1 MNWKQIE
8 PNVEKLKN
16 GILSV
21 MDKIEELSVESDKLP
36 QIAGTFIAAREM
48 MENPSFDVVVCGE
61 VKKGKSSLLNAIVG
75 ESILP
80 VNVEIATSQVFRI
93 MNSSTENYYL
103 VFTDGTKKSITR
115 EELSKYGSQVDAES
129 HGEPF
134 FQNHTLAYIEVNM
147 PIQFLPQGVNL
158 VDTPGLGA
166 MYKSHEWIT
175 QNYVQKASAV
185 IFVMDPERP
194 LLEKEKDFILKVL
207 DITPHILFVMTKIDM
222 YSKEVVENII
232 ARDEELLALV
242 YAEKNLE
249 APKIYPISS
258 ALLTRVST
266 GKIEKLKESNLR
278 NSCFPQLKEQLLY
291 TIYKTVGLQQTG
303 MALREVADHTVKS
316 KTVIEDIL
324 KVTIANDA
332 EERQRIESKKAENQ
346 SQLNAQWGSQSDLRK
361 SAQKEIYDICNSVSS
376 RVQQI
381 VSTSGSIY
389 KEYLSQIESLS
400 SMEEAEALAE
410 RLPQDVVNEVSSH
423 WNSIAQDAEMRVTA
437 VLTQVNAEMVSVGY
451 GGINNEASMLMVS
464 DLNINQK
471 MQAWRGAAYL
481 GGIGTSLAASLGA
494 FAIPVVGP
502 IVAGVIGVV
511 TWLVGRTQTQDAQLQ
526 SNKQAFRNKLIEL
539 LNELSSRLLH
549 VQGGANRSV
558 VGAFSSDL
566 KEAADNAIANIFANQ
581 KEQLQKEMDDIV
593 AQARLDANQRQA
605 EINKWTAIRNDWSNL
620 VDEIKQLVNSR
631 NEIASALGVK
641 TK

>member
-8 PNVEKLKN
+8 PNVDKLKN

-21 MDKIEELSVESDKLP
+21 MDKIEELSSESDKLP
-36 QIAGTFIAAREM
+36 PIAGTFTAAREM

-75 ESILP
+75 ENILP

-93 MNSSTENYYL
+93 MNSSSESYYL
-103 VFTDGTKKSITR
+103 VFTDGTKKSISR
-115 EELSKYGSQVDAES
+115 EELSKYGSQVDAEL
-129 HGEPF
+129 HGEPI

-185 IFVMDPERP
+185 VFVMDPERP
-194 LLEKEKDFILKVL
+194 LVEKEKEFIHKVL

-222 YSKEVVENII
+222 YSKEVIENII

-242 YAEKNLE
+242 YAEKDLE
-249 APKIYPISS
+249 APKIYPVSS

-324 KVTIANDA
+324 KVTIANNA
-332 EERQRIESKKAENQ
+332 EEQQRIESQKTERQN
-346 SQLNAQWGSQSDLRK
+346 QLNAQWGTQSDLRK
-361 SAQKEIYDICNSVSS
+361 SAQKEINDICNSVSS

-389 KEYLSQIESLS
+389 KDYLSQIESLS
-400 SMEEAEALAE
+400 SMDEAKELAN

-423 WNSIAQDAEMRVTA
+423 WNSIAQDSEMRVTA
-437 VLTQVNAEMVSVGY
+437 VLSQVNAEMVNVGY
-451 GGINNEASMLMVS
+451 CGINRNASILTVS

-502 IVAGVIGVV
+502 IVGITISVL
-511 TWLVGRTQTQDAQLQ
+511 TWLVGRTQAIDAQLQ
-526 SNKQAFRNKLIEL
+526 SNKQAFRSKLIEL

-593 AQARLDANQRQA
+593 AQARLDANQRQT
-605 EINKWTAIRNDWSNL
+605 EINKWTAIRNDWSSL

-631 NEIASALGVK
+631 NEIASALGIK

>member
-93 MNSSTENYYL
+93 MNSSPESYYL
-103 VFTDGTKKSITR
+103 VFTDDTKKSISR
-115 EELSKYGSQVDAES
+115 EELSKYGSQVDAEL
-129 HGEPF
+129 HGEPI

-185 IFVMDPERP
+185 VFVMDPERP
-194 LLEKEKDFILKVL
+194 LVEKEKKFILKVL

-222 YSKEVVENII
+222 YSKEVIENII

-324 KVTIANDA
+324 KVTIAKDA
-332 EERQRIESKKAENQ
+332 EERQHIESKKAESQ
-346 SQLNAQWGSQSDLRK
+346 SLLNAQWGSQSDLRK
-361 SAQKEIYDICNSVSS
+361 SVQKEIYDICNSVSS
-376 RVQQI
+376 RVQQV

-389 KEYLSQIESLS
+389 REYLSQIENLS
-400 SMEEAEALAE
+400 SMEEAEALAN
-410 RLPQDVVNEVSSH
+410 RLPQNVVNEVSSH
-423 WNSIAQDAEMRVTA
+423 WNSIAQDAEMKVTA
-437 VLTQVNAEMVSVGY
+437 VLSQVKAEMASVGY
-451 GGINNEASMLMVS
+451 GGINRNASMLMVS

-511 TWLVGRTQTQDAQLQ
+511 TWLVGRTQAQDAQLQ

>member
-1 MNWKQIE
+1 MNWQQIE
-8 PNVEKLKN
+8 PNVDKLKN

-21 MDKIEELSVESDKLP
+21 MDKIEELSSESDKLP
-36 QIAGTFIAAREM
+36 PIAGTFTAAREM

-75 ESILP
+75 ENILP

-93 MNSSTENYYL
+93 MNSSSESYYL
-103 VFTDGTKKSITR
+103 VFTDGTKKSISR
-115 EELSKYGSQVDAES
+115 KELSKYGSQVDAEL
-129 HGEPF
+129 HGEPI

-147 PIQFLPQGVNL
+147 PIQFLHQGVNL

-194 LLEKEKDFILKVL
+194 LIEKEKEFILKVL

-222 YSKEVVENII
+222 FSSDRIENII

-242 YAEKNLE
+242 YAEKELE
-249 APKIYPISS
+249 APKIYPVSS

-324 KVTIANDA
+324 KVTIANNA
-332 EERQRIESKKAENQ
+332 EEQQRIESQKTERQN
-346 SQLNAQWGSQSDLRK
+346 QLNAQWGTQSDLRK
-361 SAQKEIYDICNSVSS
+361 SAQKEINDICNSVSS

-400 SMEEAEALAE
+400 SMDEAKELAN

-437 VLTQVNAEMVSVGY
+437 VLSQVNAEMVNVSY
-451 GGINNEASMLMVS
+451 SGINRETSVLTLSELNMNE
-464 DLNINQK
+464 K
-471 MQAWRGAAYL
+471 MAAWRGAAFV
-481 GGIGTSLAASLGA
+481 GGVGSSLALSLGA

-502 IVAGVIGVV
+502 IVAGVIAGLS
-511 TWLVGRTQTQDAQLQ
+511 WFVGRGQAQDTQLQ
-526 SNKQAFRNKLIEL
+526 RNKQTFRNKLIEL
-539 LNELSSRLLH
+539 LNDLSSRLLH
-549 VQGGANRSV
+549 VQGEANRSV

-566 KEAADNAIANIFANQ
+566 KEAADNAIANIFASQ

-605 EINKWTAIRNDWSNL
+605 EINKWTAIRNDWSSL

-631 NEIASALGVK
+631 NEIASALGIK
-641 TK
+641 MK

>member
-8 PNVEKLKN
+8 PNVDKLKN

-21 MDKIEELSVESDKLP
+21 MDKIEELSSGSDKLP
-36 QIAGTFIAAREM
+36 PIAGTFTAAREM
-48 MENPSFDVVVCGE
+48 IENPSFDVVVCGE

-93 MNSSTENYYL
+93 MNSSPESYYL
-103 VFTDGTKKSITR
+103 VFTDGTKEPITR
-115 EELSKYGSQVDAES
+115 DELSKYGSQVDAEL
-129 HGEPF
+129 HGEPI
-134 FQNHTLAYIEVNM
+134 FQNHTLDYIEANM

-194 LLEKEKDFILKVL
+194 LVEKEKDFIFKVL

-222 YSKEVVENII
+222 YSNDVIENII

-242 YAEKNLE
+242 YAEKELE
-249 APKIYPISS
+249 APKIYPVSS
-258 ALLTRVST
+258 ALLSRVST

-324 KVTIANDA
+324 KVTIANNA
-332 EERQRIESKKAENQ
+332 EEQQRIESQKAERQN
-346 SQLNAQWGSQSDLRK
+346 QLNAQWGTQSKLRK

-400 SMEEAEALAE
+400 SMDEAKELAN

-437 VLTQVNAEMVSVGY
+437 VLSQVNAEMVNVSY
-451 GGINNEASMLMVS
+451 SGINRKTSVLTLSELNMNE
-464 DLNINQK
+464 K
-471 MQAWRGAAYL
+471 MAAWRGAAFV
-481 GGIGTSLAASLGA
+481 GGVGSSLALSLGA

-502 IVAGVIGVV
+502 IVAGVIAGLS
-511 TWLVGRTQTQDAQLQ
+511 WLVGRGQAHDTQLQ
-526 SNKQAFRNKLIEL
+526 RNKQTFRNKLIEL

-549 VQGGANRSV
+549 VQGEANRSV
-558 VGAFSSDL
+558 VGAFASDL
-566 KEAADNAIANIFANQ
+566 REAADNAIAKIFSSQ
-581 KEQLQKEMDDIV
+581 QEQLQKEMDDIV

-620 VDEIKQLVNSR
+620 VDEIKQLVNCR

>member
-1 MNWKQIE
+1 MNWTQIE
-8 PNVEKLKN
+8 PKVEKLKN

-21 MDKIEELSVESDKLP
+21 MDKIEELSADSDKLP
-36 QIAGTFIAAREM
+36 QIAGTFTAAREM
-48 MENPSFDVVVCGE
+48 IENPSFDVVVCGE

-93 MNSSTENYYL
+93 KNSNTENFCL

-115 EELSKYGSQVDAES
+115 EELSKYGSQVDADL
-129 HGEPF
+129 HGEPI

-194 LLEKEKDFILKVL
+194 LVEKEKEFILKVL
-207 DITPHILFVMTKIDM
+207 DITPHILFAMTKIDM
-222 YSKEVVENII
+222 YSNDVIEKII

-242 YAEKNLE
+242 YAEKNLG
-249 APKIYPISS
+249 APKIYPVSS
-258 ALLTRVST
+258 ALLTKVTT
-266 GKIEKLKESNLR
+266 GKVEKLKESNLR
-278 NSCFPQLKEQLLY
+278 NSCFPQIKEQLLY
-291 TIYKTVGLQQTG
+291 LIYKNVGLQQTG
-303 MALREVADHTVKS
+303 IALREVADHTVKS

-324 KVTIANDA
+324 KVTIANNA
-332 EERQRIESKKAENQ
+332 EEQQRIERQKLARQNE
-346 SQLNAQWGSQSDLRK
+346 LNAQWGSQSELRK
-361 SAQKEIYDICNSVSS
+361 SAQKEIYDICNSVTS

-389 KEYLSQIESLS
+389 KDYLSKIESLS
-400 SMEEAEALAE
+400 SMDEVETLSKT
-410 RLPQDVVNEVSSH
+410 LPQDVVNEVSSH

-437 VLTQVNAEMVSVGY
+437 ILSQVNAEMVRVGY
-451 GGINNEASMLMVS
+451 NGINRDASVLAVS
-464 DLNINQK
+464 DLNMNEK
-471 MQAWRGAAYL
+471 MAAWRGAAFF
-481 GGIGTSLAASLGA
+481 GGIGSSLALNLGA
-494 FAIPVVGP
+494 FAIPIVGP
-502 IVAGVIGVV
+502 IVGAAIGLISL
-511 TWLVGRTQTQDAQLQ
+511 LVGKSQSDDTQLQ
-526 SNKQAFRNKLIEL
+526 KNKQMFRSKLIEL

-549 VQGGANRSV
+549 VQGSANRSV
-558 VGAFSSDL
+558 VGEFSSDL
-566 KEAADNAIANIFANQ
+566 KEAADKAIQNIFTAQ

-593 AQARLDANQRQA
+593 AQARLDANQKQA
-605 EINKWTAIRNDWSNL
+605 EINKWTAIRNDWGSL
-620 VDEIKQLVNSR
+620 VDEIKQMVNSR

-641 TK
+641 SK

>member
-21 MDKIEELSVESDKLP
+21 MDKIEELSLESDKLP
-36 QIAGTFIAAREM
+36 PIAGTFTAAREM

-75 ESILP
+75 ENILP

-93 MNSSTENYYL
+93 MNSSSESYYL
-103 VFTDGTKKSITR
+103 VFTDGTKKSISR
-115 EELSKYGSQVDAES
+115 EELSKYGSQVDAEL
-129 HGEPF
+129 HGEPI

-194 LLEKEKDFILKVL
+194 LVEKEKEFILKVL

-222 YSKEVVENII
+222 YSSDIIENII

-242 YAEKNLE
+242 YAEKELE
-249 APKIYPISS
+249 APKIYPVSS

-324 KVTIANDA
+324 KVTIANNA
-332 EERQRIESKKAENQ
+332 EEQQRIESQKTERQN
-346 SQLNAQWGSQSDLRK
+346 QLNAQWGTQSDLRK
-361 SAQKEIYDICNSVSS
+361 SAQKEINDICNSVSS

-400 SMEEAEALAE
+400 SMDEAKELAN

-437 VLTQVNAEMVSVGY
+437 VLSQVNAEMVNVSY
-451 GGINNEASMLMVS
+451 SGINRETSVLTLSELNMNE
-464 DLNINQK
+464 K
-471 MQAWRGAAYL
+471 MAAWRGAAFV
-481 GGIGTSLAASLGA
+481 GGVGSSLALSLGA

-502 IVAGVIGVV
+502 IVAGVIAGLS
-511 TWLVGRTQTQDAQLQ
+511 WLVGRGQAQDTQLQ
-526 SNKQAFRNKLIEL
+526 RNKQTFRNKLIEL

-549 VQGGANRSV
+549 VQGEANRSV

-566 KEAADNAIANIFANQ
+566 KEAADNAIANIFASQ

-593 AQARLDANQRQA
+593 AQARLDANQRQT
-605 EINKWTAIRNDWSNL
+605 EINKWTAIRNNWSNL
-620 VDEIKQLVNSR
+620 VDEIKQLVNCR

>member
-21 MDKIEELSVESDKLP
+21 MDKIEELSTESDKLP
-36 QIAGTFIAAREM
+36 QIAGTFTAAREM

-93 MNSSTENYYL
+93 MNSSSESHYL
-103 VFTDGTKKSITR
+103 IFTDGTKKSISR
-115 EELSKYGSQVDAES
+115 EELSKYGSQVDAELY
-129 HGEPF
+129 GDPI

-185 IFVMDPERP
+185 VFVMDPERP
-194 LLEKEKDFILKVL
+194 LVEKEKKFILKVL

-222 YSKEVVENII
+222 YSKEVIENII

-249 APKIYPISS
+249 APKIYPVSS

-324 KVTIANDA
+324 RVTIAKDA
-332 EERQRIESKKAENQ
+332 EERQRIESQKAERQ
-346 SQLNAQWGSQSDLRK
+346 SQLNGQWGSQSDLRK
-361 SAQKEIYDICNSVSS
+361 SAQKEIFDICNSVSS

-400 SMEEAEALAE
+400 SMEEAEALAN
-410 RLPQDVVNEVSSH
+410 RLPQNVVNEVSSH
-423 WNSIAQDAEMRVTA
+423 WNSIAQDAEMKVTA
-437 VLTQVNAEMVSVGY
+437 VLSQVNAEMASVGY
-451 GGINNEASMLMVS
+451 GGINRNASMLTVS
-464 DLNINQK
+464 DLNLNQK
-471 MQAWRGAAYL
+471 MAAWRGAAYL

-502 IVAGVIGVV
+502 VLGIAIGVV
-511 TWLVGRTQTQDAQLQ
+511 TWLVGRTQAQDAQLQ

-581 KEQLQKEMDDIV
+581 KEQLQKEMNDIV

-631 NEIASALGVK
+631 DEIASALGVK

>member
-115 EELSKYGSQVDAES
+115 EELSKYGSQVDAEL

>member
-451 GGINNEASMLMVS
+451 GGINNDASMLMVS

>member
-8 PNVEKLKN
+8 PNVDKLKK

-21 MDKIEELSVESDKLP
+21 MDKIEKLSSESDKLP
-36 QIAGTFIAAREM
+36 PIAGTFTAAREM

-75 ESILP
+75 KSILP

-93 MNSSTENYYL
+93 MNSSAESYNL

-115 EELSKYGSQVDAES
+115 DELSKYGSQVDAEL
-129 HGEPF
+129 HGEPI
-134 FQNHTLAYIEVNM
+134 FQNHTLAYIEANM

-185 IFVMDPERP
+185 VFVMDPERP
-194 LLEKEKDFILKVL
+194 LVEKEKEFILKVL

-222 YSKEVVENII
+222 YSSDVIENMI

-242 YAEKNLE
+242 YAEKELE
-249 APKIYPISS
+249 APKIYPVSS

-278 NSCFPQLKEQLLY
+278 NSCFLQLKEQLLY

-324 KVTIANDA
+324 KVTIANNA
-332 EERQRIESKKAENQ
+332 EEQQRIESQKAERQN
-346 SQLNAQWGSQSDLRK
+346 QLNAQWGTQSKLRK

-400 SMEEAEALAE
+400 SMDEAKELAN

-437 VLTQVNAEMVSVGY
+437 VLSQVNAEMVNVSY
-451 GGINNEASMLMVS
+451 SGINRKTSVLTLSELNMNE
-464 DLNINQK
+464 K
-471 MQAWRGAAYL
+471 MAAWRGAAFV
-481 GGIGTSLAASLGA
+481 GGVGSSLALSLGA

-502 IVAGVIGVV
+502 IVAGVIAGLS
-511 TWLVGRTQTQDAQLQ
+511 WLVGRGQAHDTQLQ
-526 SNKQAFRNKLIEL
+526 KNKQTFRNKLIEL

-549 VQGGANRSV
+549 VQGEANRSV
-558 VGAFSSDL
+558 VGAFASDL
-566 KEAADNAIANIFANQ
+566 REAADNAIAKIFSSQ
-581 KEQLQKEMDDIV
+581 QEQLQKEMDDIV

-620 VDEIKQLVNSR
+620 VDEIKQLVNCR
-631 NEIASALGVK
+631 NEIASALGIK

>member
-93 MNSSTENYYL
+93 MNSSPESYYL
-103 VFTDGTKKSITR
+103 VFTDDTKKSISR
-115 EELSKYGSQVDAES
+115 EELSKYGSQVDAEL
-129 HGEPF
+129 HGEPI

-185 IFVMDPERP
+185 VFVMDPERP
-194 LLEKEKDFILKVL
+194 LVEKEKKFILKVL

-222 YSKEVVENII
+222 YSKEVIENII

-324 KVTIANDA
+324 KVTIAKDA
-332 EERQRIESKKAENQ
+332 EERQHIESKKAESQ
-346 SQLNAQWGSQSDLRK
+346 SLLNAQWGSQSDLRK
-361 SAQKEIYDICNSVSS
+361 SVQKEIYDICNSVSS
-376 RVQQI
+376 RVQQV

-389 KEYLSQIESLS
+389 REYLSQIESLS
-400 SMEEAEALAE
+400 SMEEAEALAN
-410 RLPQDVVNEVSSH
+410 RLPQNVVNEVSSH
-423 WNSIAQDAEMRVTA
+423 WNSIAQDAEMKVTA
-437 VLTQVNAEMVSVGY
+437 VLSQVNAEMASVGY
-451 GGINNEASMLMVS
+451 GGINRNASMLMVS
-464 DLNINQK
+464 DLNMNQK
-471 MQAWRGAAYL
+471 MAAWRGAAYL

-494 FAIPVVGP
+494 FTIPVVGP

-511 TWLVGRTQTQDAQLQ
+511 TWLVGRTQAQDAQLQ

>member
-8 PNVEKLKN
+8 PNVDKLKN
-16 GILSV
+16 GILSA
-21 MDKIEELSVESDKLP
+21 MDKIEELSSESDKLP
-36 QIAGTFIAAREM
+36 PISGTFTAAREM

-75 ESILP
+75 ENILP

-93 MNSSTENYYL
+93 VNSSTENYYL
-103 VFTDGTKKSITR
+103 VFTDGTKKSISR
-115 EELSKYGSQVDAES
+115 EELSKYGSQVDAEL
-129 HGEPF
+129 HGEPI

-147 PIQFLPQGVNL
+147 PVQFLPQGVNL

-185 IFVMDPERP
+185 VFVMDPERP
-194 LLEKEKDFILKVL
+194 LVEKENEFILKML

-222 YSKEVVENII
+222 YSSDVIENII

-242 YAEKNLE
+242 YAEKELE
-249 APKIYPISS
+249 ASKIYPVSS

-266 GKIEKLKESNLR
+266 GQIEKLKESNLR

-316 KTVIEDIL
+316 KTIIEDIL
-324 KVTIANDA
+324 KVTIANNA
-332 EERQRIESKKAENQ
+332 EEQQRIETQKAERQN
-346 SQLNAQWGSQSDLRK
+346 QLNAQWGTQSDLRK

-389 KEYLSQIESLS
+389 KEYLNQIESLS
-400 SMEEAEALAE
+400 SMDEVEALAR

-423 WNSIAQDAEMRVTA
+423 WNSIAQDTEMRVTA
-437 VLTQVNAEMVSVGY
+437 VLSQVNAEMVNVGY
-451 GGINNEASMLMVS
+451 SGFNRDTSVLALSELNMNE
-464 DLNINQK
+464 K
-471 MQAWRGAAYL
+471 MAAWRGAAFV
-481 GGIGTSLAASLGA
+481 GGVGSSLALSFGA

-502 IVAGVIGVV
+502 IVAGVIAGLS
-511 TWLVGRTQTQDAQLQ
+511 WLVGRTQAQETQLQ
-526 SNKQAFRNKLIEL
+526 RNKQTFRNKLIEL
-539 LNELSSRLLH
+539 LNDLSSRLLH
-549 VQGGANRSV
+549 VQGEANRSV

-566 KEAADNAIANIFANQ
+566 REAADNAIANIFASQ

-605 EINKWTAIRNDWSNL
+605 EINKWTAIRNNWSYL
-620 VDEIKQLVNSR
+620 VDEIKQLVNCR

>member
-21 MDKIEELSVESDKLP
+21 MDKIEELSSESDKLP
-36 QIAGTFIAAREM
+36 PIAGTFTAAREM

-75 ESILP
+75 ENILP

-93 MNSSTENYYL
+93 MNSSSENYNL
-103 VFTDGTKKSITR
+103 VFTDGTKKSISR
-115 EELSKYGSQVDAES
+115 EELSKYGSQVDAELQ
-129 HGEPF
+129 GEPI
-134 FQNHTLAYIEVNM
+134 FQNRTLAYIEVNM

-185 IFVMDPERP
+185 VFVMDPERP
-194 LLEKEKDFILKVL
+194 LVEKEKEFILKVL

-222 YSKEVVENII
+222 YSKEVIENII

-249 APKIYPISS
+249 APKIYPVSS
-258 ALLTRVST
+258 ALLTQVST

-324 KVTIANDA
+324 KVTIANNA
-332 EERQRIESKKAENQ
+332 EEQQRIESQKAERQ

-400 SMEEAEALAE
+400 SMDEAKELAN
-410 RLPQDVVNEVSSH
+410 RLPQDVVDEVSSH

-437 VLTQVNAEMVSVGY
+437 VLSQVNAEMVNVSY
-451 GGINNEASMLMVS
+451 SGINRETSMLTLS
-464 DLNINQK
+464 ELNMNEK
-471 MQAWRGAAYL
+471 MAAWRGAAFV
-481 GGIGTSLAASLGA
+481 GGVGSSLALSLGA

-502 IVAGVIGVV
+502 IVAGVIAGLS
-511 TWLVGRTQTQDAQLQ
+511 WLVGRGQAQDTQLQ
-526 SNKQAFRNKLIEL
+526 RNKQTFRNKLIEL

-549 VQGGANRSV
+549 VQGEANRSV
-558 VGAFSSDL
+558 VGSFSSDL
-566 KEAADNAIANIFANQ
+566 REAADNAIAKIFSSQ
-581 KEQLQKEMDDIV
+581 QEQLQKEKDDIV

-620 VDEIKQLVNSR
+620 VDEIKQLVNCR

>member
-8 PNVEKLKN
+8 PNVDKLKN

-36 QIAGTFIAAREM
+36 KIAGTFTAAREM

-93 MNSSTENYYL
+93 MNSSPESYYL
-103 VFTDGTKKSITR
+103 VFTADTKKSISR
-115 EELSKYGSQVDAES
+115 EELSKYGSQVDAEL
-129 HGEPF
+129 HGEPI

-185 IFVMDPERP
+185 VFVMDPERP
-194 LLEKEKDFILKVL
+194 LVEKEKKFILKVL

-222 YSKEVVENII
+222 YSKEVIENII

-324 KVTIANDA
+324 KVTIAKDA
-332 EERQRIESKKAENQ
+332 EERQHIESKKAESQ
-346 SQLNAQWGSQSDLRK
+346 SLLNAQWGSQSDLRK
-361 SAQKEIYDICNSVSS
+361 SVQKEIYDICNSVSS
-376 RVQQI
+376 RVQQV

-389 KEYLSQIESLS
+389 REYLSQIESLS
-400 SMEEAEALAE
+400 SMEEAEALAN
-410 RLPQDVVNEVSSH
+410 RLPQNVVNEVSSH
-423 WNSIAQDAEMRVTA
+423 WNSIAQDAEMKVTA
-437 VLTQVNAEMVSVGY
+437 VLSQVNAEMASVGY
-451 GGINNEASMLMVS
+451 GGINRNASMLMVS
-464 DLNINQK
+464 DLNMNQK
-471 MQAWRGAAYL
+471 MAAWRGAAYL

-494 FAIPVVGP
+494 FTIPVVGP

-511 TWLVGRTQTQDAQLQ
+511 TWLVGRTQAQDAQLQ

-566 KEAADNAIANIFANQ
+566 KEAADNAIANIFASQ

-620 VDEIKQLVNSR
+620 VDEIKQLVNCR
-631 NEIASALGVK
+631 NEIASALGIK
-641 TK
+641 MK

>member
-21 MDKIEELSVESDKLP
+21 MDKIEELSTESDKLP
-36 QIAGTFIAAREM
+36 QIAGTFTAAREM

-93 MNSSTENYYL
+93 MNSSSESHYL
-103 VFTDGTKKSITR
+103 IFTDGTKKSISR
-115 EELSKYGSQVDAES
+115 EELSKYGSQVDAELY
-129 HGEPF
+129 GDPI

-147 PIQFLPQGVNL
+147 PIQFLPHGVNL

-185 IFVMDPERP
+185 VFVMDPERP
-194 LLEKEKDFILKVL
+194 LVEKEKKFILKVL

-222 YSKEVVENII
+222 YSKEVIENII

-242 YAEKNLE
+242 YAEKNHE
-249 APKIYPISS
+249 APKIYPVSS

-291 TIYKTVGLQQTG
+291 TIYKTVGLLQTG

-324 KVTIANDA
+324 RVTIAKDA
-332 EERQRIESKKAENQ
+332 EERQRIESQKAERQ

-361 SAQKEIYDICNSVSS
+361 SAQKEIFDICNSVSS

-400 SMEEAEALAE
+400 SMEEAEALAN
-410 RLPQDVVNEVSSH
+410 RLPQNVVNEVSSH
-423 WNSIAQDAEMRVTA
+423 WNSIAQDAEMKVTA
-437 VLTQVNAEMVSVGY
+437 VLSQVNAEMASVGY
-451 GGINNEASMLMVS
+451 GGINRNASMLTVS
-464 DLNINQK
+464 DLNLNQK
-471 MQAWRGAAYL
+471 MAAWRGAAYL

-502 IVAGVIGVV
+502 VLGIAIGVV
-511 TWLVGRTQTQDAQLQ
+511 TWLVGRTQAQDAQLQ

-581 KEQLQKEMDDIV
+581 KEQLQKEMNDIV

-631 NEIASALGVK
+631 DEIASALGVK

>member
-1 MNWKQIE
+1 MNWQQIE
-8 PNVEKLKN
+8 PNVDKLKN

-36 QIAGTFIAAREM
+36 KIAGTFTAAREM

-93 MNSSTENYYL
+93 MNSSPESYYL
-103 VFTDGTKKSITR
+103 VFTDDTKKSISR
-115 EELSKYGSQVDAES
+115 EELSKYGSQVDAEL
-129 HGEPF
+129 HGEPI

-185 IFVMDPERP
+185 VFVMDPERP
-194 LLEKEKDFILKVL
+194 LVEKEKKFILKVL

-222 YSKEVVENII
+222 YSKEVIENII

-324 KVTIANDA
+324 KVTIAKDA
-332 EERQRIESKKAENQ
+332 EERQHIESKKAESQ
-346 SQLNAQWGSQSDLRK
+346 SLLNAQWGSQSDLRK
-361 SAQKEIYDICNSVSS
+361 SVQKEIYDICNSVSS
-376 RVQQI
+376 RVQQV

-389 KEYLSQIESLS
+389 REYLSQIESLS
-400 SMEEAEALAE
+400 SMEEAEALAN
-410 RLPQDVVNEVSSH
+410 RLPQNVVNEVSSH
-423 WNSIAQDAEMRVTA
+423 WNSIAQDAEMKVTA
-437 VLTQVNAEMVSVGY
+437 VLSQVNAEMASVGY
-451 GGINNEASMLMVS
+451 GGINRNASMLMVS
-464 DLNINQK
+464 DLNMNQK
-471 MQAWRGAAYL
+471 MAAWRGAAYL

-494 FAIPVVGP
+494 FTIPVVGP

-511 TWLVGRTQTQDAQLQ
+511 TWLVGRTQAQDAQLQ

-566 KEAADNAIANIFANQ
+566 KEAADNAIANIFASQ

-620 VDEIKQLVNSR
+620 VDEIKQLVNCR
-631 NEIASALGVK
+631 NEIASALGIK
-641 TK
+641 MK

>member
-21 MDKIEELSVESDKLP
+21 MDKIEELSTESDKLP
-36 QIAGTFIAAREM
+36 QIAGTFTAAREM

-93 MNSSTENYYL
+93 MNSSSESHYL
-103 VFTDGTKKSITR
+103 VFTDGTKKSISR
-115 EELSKYGSQVDAES
+115 EELSKYGSQVDAELY
-129 HGEPF
+129 GDPI

-185 IFVMDPERP
+185 VFVMDPERP
-194 LLEKEKDFILKVL
+194 LVEKEKKFILKVL

-222 YSKEVVENII
+222 YSKEVIENII

-249 APKIYPISS
+249 APKIYPVSS

-324 KVTIANDA
+324 RVTIAKDA
-332 EERQRIESKKAENQ
+332 EERQRIESQKAERQ

-361 SAQKEIYDICNSVSS
+361 SAQKEIFDICNSVSS

-400 SMEEAEALAE
+400 SMEEAEALAN
-410 RLPQDVVNEVSSH
+410 RLPQNVVNEVSSH
-423 WNSIAQDAEMRVTA
+423 WNSIAQDAEMKVTA
-437 VLTQVNAEMVSVGY
+437 VLSQVNAEMTSVGY
-451 GGINNEASMLMVS
+451 GGINRNASMLTVS
-464 DLNINQK
+464 DLNLNQK
-471 MQAWRGAAYL
+471 MAAWRGAAYL

-502 IVAGVIGVV
+502 VLGIAIGVV
-511 TWLVGRTQTQDAQLQ
+511 TWLVGRTQAQDAQLQ

-581 KEQLQKEMDDIV
+581 KEQLQKEMNDIV
-593 AQARLDANQRQA
+593 AQARLDANQRKA
-605 EINKWTAIRNDWSNL
+605 EINKWTAIKNDWSNL

-631 NEIASALGVK
+631 DEIASALGVK

>member
-36 QIAGTFIAAREM
+36 QIAGTFTAAREM

-93 MNSSTENYYL
+93 MNSSSESHYL
-103 VFTDGTKKSITR
+103 IFTDGTKKSISR
-115 EELSKYGSQVDAES
+115 EELSKYGSQVDAELY
-129 HGEPF
+129 GDPI

-185 IFVMDPERP
+185 VFVMDPERP
-194 LLEKEKDFILKVL
+194 LVEKEKKFILKVL

-222 YSKEVVENII
+222 YSKEVIENII

-249 APKIYPISS
+249 APKIYPVSS

-324 KVTIANDA
+324 KVTIAKDA
-332 EERQRIESKKAENQ
+332 EERQHIESKKAESQ
-346 SQLNAQWGSQSDLRK
+346 SLLNAQWGSQSDLRK
-361 SAQKEIYDICNSVSS
+361 SVQKEIYDICNSVSS
-376 RVQQI
+376 RVQQV

-389 KEYLSQIESLS
+389 REYLSQIESLS
-400 SMEEAEALAE
+400 SMEEAEALAN
-410 RLPQDVVNEVSSH
+410 RLPQNVVNEVSSH
-423 WNSIAQDAEMRVTA
+423 WNSIAQDAEMKVTA
-437 VLTQVNAEMVSVGY
+437 VLSQVNAEMASVGY
-451 GGINNEASMLMVS
+451 GGINRNASMLMVS
-464 DLNINQK
+464 DLNMNQK
-471 MQAWRGAAYL
+471 MAAWRGAAYL

-494 FAIPVVGP
+494 FTIPVVGP

-511 TWLVGRTQTQDAQLQ
+511 TWLVGRTQAQDAQLQ

>member
-21 MDKIEELSVESDKLP
+21 MDKIEELSSESDKLP
-36 QIAGTFIAAREM
+36 PIAGTFTAAREM

-75 ESILP
+75 ENILP

-93 MNSSTENYYL
+93 MNSSSESYYL
-103 VFTDGTKKSITR
+103 VFTDGTKKSISR
-115 EELSKYGSQVDAES
+115 EELSKYGSQVDAEL
-129 HGEPF
+129 HGEPI

-147 PIQFLPQGVNL
+147 PVQFLPQGVNL

-185 IFVMDPERP
+185 VFVMDPERP
-194 LLEKEKDFILKVL
+194 LVEKEKEFILKVL
-207 DITPHILFVMTKIDM
+207 DITPHILFVMTKIDL
-222 YSKEVVENII
+222 YSRDVIDNII

-242 YAEKNLE
+242 YAEKELE
-249 APKIYPISS
+249 APKIYRVSS
-258 ALLTRVST
+258 ALLNKVST
-266 GKIEKLKESNLR
+266 GKIEILKESNLR

-303 MALREVADHTVKS
+303 MALREIADHTVKS

-324 KVTIANDA
+324 KVTSANDA
-332 EERQRIESKKAENQ
+332 EERQRIESQKAERQN
-346 SQLNAQWGSQSDLRK
+346 QLNAQWGTQSQLRK

-400 SMEEAEALAE
+400 SMDEAEELAN

-437 VLTQVNAEMVSVGY
+437 VLSQVNAEMVNVSY
-451 GGINNEASMLMVS
+451 SDINRGTTVLTLSE
-464 DLNINQK
+464 LNMNDK
-471 MQAWRGAAYL
+471 MAAWRGAVFV
-481 GGIGTSLAASLGA
+481 GGVGSSLALSLGA

-502 IVAGVIGVV
+502 IVAGVIAGLS
-511 TWLVGRTQTQDAQLQ
+511 WLVGRGQAQDTQLQ
-526 SNKQAFRNKLIEL
+526 RNKQTFRNKLIEL
-539 LNELSSRLLH
+539 LNDLSSRLLH
-549 VQGGANRSV
+549 VQGEANRSV

-566 KEAADNAIANIFANQ
+566 KEAADNALANIFASQ

-605 EINKWTAIRNDWSNL
+605 EINKWTAIRNDWSSL
-620 VDEIKQLVNSR
+620 VQEIKQLVNYR
-631 NEIASALGVK
+631 NEIAAALGVK

>member
-8 PNVEKLKN
+8 PNVDKLKN

-21 MDKIEELSVESDKLP
+21 MDKIEELSSESDKLP
-36 QIAGTFIAAREM
+36 PIAGTFTAAREM

-75 ESILP
+75 ENILP

-93 MNSSTENYYL
+93 MNSSSENYNL
-103 VFTDGTKKSITR
+103 VFTDGTKKSISR
-115 EELSKYGSQVDAES
+115 EELSKYGSQVDAELQ
-129 HGEPF
+129 GEPI
-134 FQNHTLAYIEVNM
+134 FQNRTLAYIEVNM

-185 IFVMDPERP
+185 VFVMDPERP
-194 LLEKEKDFILKVL
+194 LVEKEKEFILKVL

-222 YSKEVVENII
+222 YSKEVIENII

-242 YAEKNLE
+242 YAEKDLE
-249 APKIYPISS
+249 APKIYPVSS

-266 GKIEKLKESNLR
+266 GKIEQLKESNLR

-324 KVTIANDA
+324 KVTIANNA
-332 EERQRIESKKAENQ
+332 EEQQRIESQKTERQN
-346 SQLNAQWGSQSDLRK
+346 QLNAQWGTQSDLRK
-361 SAQKEIYDICNSVSS
+361 SAQKEINDICNSVSS

-389 KEYLSQIESLS
+389 KDYLSQIESLS
-400 SMEEAEALAE
+400 SMDEAKELAN

-437 VLTQVNAEMVSVGY
+437 VLSQVNAEMVNVGY
-451 GGINNEASMLMVS
+451 CGINRNASILTVS

-502 IVAGVIGVV
+502 IVGITISVL
-511 TWLVGRTQTQDAQLQ
+511 TWLVGRTQAIDAQLQ
-526 SNKQAFRNKLIEL
+526 NNKQAFRSKLIEL

-620 VDEIKQLVNSR
+620 VDEIKQLVNCR

>member
-8 PNVEKLKN
+8 PNVEELKN

-21 MDKIEELSVESDKLP
+21 MDKIEELSTESDKLP
-36 QIAGTFIAAREM
+36 QIAGTFTAARDM

-93 MNSSTENYYL
+93 MNSSSESHYL
-103 VFTDGTKKSITR
+103 VFTDGTKKSISR
-115 EELSKYGSQVDAES
+115 EELSKYGSQVDAELY
-129 HGEPF
+129 GEPI

-175 QNYVQKASAV
+175 QNYVQKASAI

-194 LLEKEKDFILKVL
+194 MLEKEKEFILKVL
-207 DITPHILFVMTKIDM
+207 DITPYILFVMTKIDM
-222 YSKEVVENII
+222 YSSDVIENII

-242 YAEKNLE
+242 YAEKGLE
-249 APKIYPISS
+249 APKIYPVSS

-324 KVTIANDA
+324 EVTIANNA
-332 EERQRIESKKAENQ
+332 EEQKRIENKKAERQN
-346 SQLNAQWGSQSDLRK
+346 QLNAQWGSQSELRK
-361 SAQKEIYDICNSVSS
+361 FAQKEICDICNSVSS
-376 RVQQI
+376 RVQQV
-381 VSTSGSIY
+381 VSTSGNIY

-400 SMEEAEALAE
+400 SMEEAEALAKK
-410 RLPQDVVNEVSSH
+410 LPQDVVNEVSSH
-423 WNSIAQDAEMRVTA
+423 WNSIAQDANMRVTA
-437 VLTQVNAEMVSVGY
+437 VLSQVKAEMVNVGY
-451 GGINNEASMLMVS
+451 SGINRDASMLVVS
-464 DLNINQK
+464 DLNTNEQIS
-471 MQAWRGAAYL
+471 AWRGTAFV
-481 GGIGTSLAASLGA
+481 GDIGSSLALSLGA
-494 FAIPVVGP
+494 FSIPVVGP
-502 IVAGVIGVV
+502 IVGLAIGLVS
-511 TWLVGRTQTQDAQLQ
+511 WLVGRSQAKDIQLQ
-526 SNKQAFRNKLIEL
+526 KNKQMFKSKLIEL
-539 LNELSSRLLH
+539 LNELSCRLLH